1 MDSAKSQ
8 SSVKPVPTS
17 AIATR
22 MRDMPSEMRPREEL
36 KRRGAEAMDAEK
48 LLAILMRIGNPGR
61 NVTELARQLLIAA
74 GGLEALAHMTYLDII
89 GLRVP
94 GIGEVKAMELE
105 AAFELG
111 RRASSGAATA
121 PPRRVASANDVFEI
135 IEPLVRGAR
144 QEFFHVILLDSR
156 GRMVGQPVKVAT
168 GSHDRCPASATEI
181 FGPVMRRGCTAA
193 ILVHNHP
200 SGDPTPSKEDV
211 NVTVRMAD
219 AARILG
225 IRLVDHVVVGRRTEA
240 SPSGYS
246 SLAEAGVLKG

>member
-1 MDSAKSQ
+1 MDSAKLE
-8 SSVKPVPTS
+8 SSPSS
-17 AIATR
+17 AKNAAMATR

-36 KRRGAEAMDAEK
+36 KRRGAGALDAEK
-48 LLAILMRIGNPGR
+48 LLAILMRIGQPGQ
-61 NVTELARQLLIAA
+61 NVTELARQLLLAA
-74 GGLEALAHMTYLDII
+74 GGLEALAHMTYLEIT

-111 RRASSGAATA
+111 RRAASGAATA
-121 PPRRVASANDVFEI
+121 APRRIASARDVFEI
-135 IEPLVRGAR
+135 MEPLVRGAR
-144 QEFFHVILLDSR
+144 QEFFHVIILDAR

-211 NVTVRMAD
+211 NVTIRMAD

-225 IRLVDHVVVGRRTEA
+225 IRLTDHVVIGRRTDA
-240 SPSGYS
+240 SPCGYA
-246 SLAEAGVLKG
+246 SLAEGGVLKV